1 MADNLESQMTEAAIL
16 RNDGNSAA
24 TCLDIAPLTGT
35 IGAEISGIRL
45 ADDHPDEVIEAI
57 RDALDK
63 FRVLVFR
70 KQHDLDA
77 RSYIRFASRFGAPET
92 VPHPSLPDYRDEQGE
107 VLGVKVLESDA
118 DEYKQHA
125 LEWNLDSWHT
135 DGAPRANRHWI
146 SLLQAV
152 DVPDYGRD
160 TMFADMVAA
169 FECLSLPMQRFLE
182 GLTCSHSWGPQN
194 PEAAPVVHPMVVV
207 HPRTGAKA
215 LYVNKHYTRKVNELR
230 YDESQALLQFLQE
243 QAKIPQWQLRLRW
256 EPGTVAMWDNEYTQH
271 YLVFDRGYRRVM
283 HRIMMT

>member
-1 MADNLESQMTEAAIL
+1 MTDAATLPRIT
-16 RNDGNSAA
+16 DSASAA
-24 TCLDIAPLTGT
+24 LRIAPLTGT
-35 IGAEISGIRL
+35 IGAEIEGFRL
-45 ADDHPDEVIEAI
+45 ADDHSDETITAI
-57 RDALDK
+57 RDALDRH
-63 FRVLVFR
+63 RVLVFR
-70 KQHDLDA
+70 GQHGLDA

-92 VPHPSLPDYRDEQGE
+92 VPHPSLPDYRDDAGE

-135 DGAPRANRHWI
+135 DGAPRANRHWL

-152 DVPDYGRD
+152 DVPAYGRD
-160 TMFADMVAA
+160 TLFADMVAA
-169 FECLSLPMQRFLE
+169 FECLSEPMQRFLE
-182 GLTCSHSWGPQN
+182 SLTCSHSWGPQK
-194 PEAAPVVHPMVVV
+194 PDAAPVVHPMVVTN
-207 HPRTGAKA
+207 PRTGAKA
-215 LYVNKHYTRKVNELR
+215 LYVNKLYTRKINELR
-230 YDESQALLQFLQE
+230 YDESQALLQFLLE

>member
-1 MADNLESQMTEAAIL
+1 MTDAATLPRIT
-16 RNDGNSAA
+16 DSASAA
-24 TCLDIAPLTGT
+24 LRIAPLTGT
-35 IGAEISGIRL
+35 IGAEIEGFRL
-45 ADDHPDEVIEAI
+45 ADDHSDETITAI
-57 RDALDK
+57 RDALDRH
-63 FRVLVFR
+63 RVLVFR
-70 KQHDLDA
+70 GQHGLDA

-92 VPHPSLPDYRDEQGE
+92 VPHPSLPDYRDAAGE

-135 DGAPRANRHWI
+135 DGAPRANRHWL

-152 DVPDYGRD
+152 DVPAYGRD
-160 TMFADMVAA
+160 TLFADMVAA
-169 FECLSLPMQRFLE
+169 FECLSEPMQRFLE
-182 GLTCSHSWGPQN
+182 GLTCSHSWGPQK
-194 PEAAPVVHPMVVV
+194 PDAAPVVHPMVVTN
-207 HPRTGAKA
+207 PRTGAKA
-215 LYVNKHYTRKVNELR
+215 LYVNKLYTRKINELR
-230 YDESQALLQFLQE
+230 YDESQALLQFLLE